1 MPDVAQTLRRHQHTA
16 LCRVRNDRSR
26 VDMNSLIFAIA
37 FLMIGCMVGV
47 VAMSLAVMAK
57 DAGEQE
63 AEIERQRRLR
73 APH

>member
-1 MPDVAQTLRRHQHTA
+1 
-16 LCRVRNDRSR
+16 
-26 VDMNSLIFAIA
+26 MNSLIFAIA